1 MIDNAHISDIQS
13 SLLVEREIL
22 EECESAGDMK
32 GVEVQKKVI
41 SILERQLEEAM
52 KLEHDDG
59 MDYVSL
65 QLSQG
70 LPVLKW

>member
-1 MIDNAHISDIQS
+1 MNTVDDIQS

-22 EECESAGDMK
+22 EECESAGDTK

-41 SILERQLEEAM
+41 SILECQLEEAM
-52 KLEHDDG
+52 KPEYDDG

>member
-1 MIDNAHISDIQS
+1 MIDNAHIDDIQS

-22 EECESAGDMK
+22 EECDSAGDMK

-52 KLEHDDG
+52 KPEYDDG
-59 MDYVSL
+59 MDYVNL

>member
-1 MIDNAHISDIQS
+1 MIDNAHIDDIQS

-22 EECESAGDMK
+22 EECESEGDMT

-52 KLEHDDG
+52 KPEHDDG

>member
-1 MIDNAHISDIQS
+1 MIDNAHIDDIQS

-52 KLEHDDG
+52 KPEYDDG

>member
-1 MIDNAHISDIQS
+1 MNTVDDIQS

-52 KLEHDDG
+52 KPEYDDG
-59 MDYVSL
+59 MNYVSL

>member
-1 MIDNAHISDIQS
+1 MNTVDDIQS

-22 EECESAGDMK
+22 EECDSAGDIK

-52 KLEHDDG
+52 KPEHDDG

>member
-1 MIDNAHISDIQS
+1 MNTVDDIQS

-52 KLEHDDG
+52 KPEYDDG